1 VALIGT
7 VPMVATTKVFVSL
20 FSDITMAAAKV
31 AMNANILSP
40 KSSFQLFVVPPATT
54 IFSLA
59 IVDAVSDQEKV
70 MKLCVS
76 VKEYLYGK
84 SLVLLRGFVG
94 SSNFNVLGGY

>member
-1 VALIGT
+1 
-7 VPMVATTKVFVSL
+7 MVATTKVFVSL

-40 KSSFQLFVVPPATT
+40 KSSFLLFVVPPATT

-84 SLVLLRGFVG
+84 SLSLVFLRGFVG